1 MVIVP
6 LRGVADVFAATVN
19 AFDPLPLPLAG
30 GVIVIHGAWL
40 AAVHAQPAFVVTAT
54 LLPPP
59 AAGIDTDVG

>member
-6 LRGVADVFAATVN
+6 LRGVADAFSATVN

-40 AAVHAQPAFVVTAT
+40 VAVHAQPAFVVTAT

>member
-1 MVIVP
+1 MVRLP
-6 LRGVADVFAATVN
+6 LRAVVNVFAATVN

-40 AAVHAQPAFVVTAT
+40 TAVHVQPVFAVTAT